1 MDGIHDTPEA
11 RAAALGGRI
20 RRFPPAAPKG
30 EATQRPNDAVAL
42 PPGFSLRRE
51 GLLWQSDD
59 PEKPPI
65 HICGRLIAEART
77 HDGNGRAWGVLLSWR
92 DREGREH
99 KWAMPLAMLAGDGT
113 AVREHLL
120 DAGLFVSASTRARAL
135 LLDYLARVEAP
146 RMVRVVPRLGWHD
159 TATGRVFVLPD
170 AALGA
175 PGSESLL
182 LQTERP
188 DALPPLRQA
197 GTFQH
202 WQREIAALAI
212 GNSRLA
218 FALAASFAAPM
229 LGLLGAEGGGFH
241 LRGPSSVGKSTALQ
255 AAGSVWGGGGLRGWA
270 RSWRTT
276 DNALEAVA
284 AAHCDLLLC
293 LDEMG
298 EATPEAV
305 AACAYAL
312 ANGSGKGRAGR
323 DGGAR
328 RVAEWRVLFIS
339 TGEEGLAD
347 RLAEAKGGL
356 RRVRAGQEVRV
367 LDIPAD
373 TGRHGLFETLHGFPD
388 ARTLADAL
396 KAAATRHYGTAGRV
410 WLEHLAADP
419 EACATTA
426 RGLMDA
432 FTAAHVPPDA
442 AGQVQRAAQRFALV
456 AAAGELAIA
465 AGILPWPAGEAE
477 RAAAACFTAWREA
490 RPGGVGAAED
500 AAAVATVRDFLE
512 RHGES
517 RFAALVKGLDGE
529 PTEPDRPTINRAGW
543 RQRASD
549 GTWRFLI
556 LPGVW
561 RGEVCAG
568 LDPQHV
574 ANVLLRRGFLER
586 GEGGR
591 PTTKPRIP
599 GIGPTRVYAVRA
611 SILAE

>member
-11 RAAALGGRI
+11 RATALGGSI
-20 RRFPPAAPKG
+20 RRFPPAAPEG
-30 EATQRPNDAVAL
+30 EATQRPNDAMAL
-42 PPGFSLRRE
+42 PPGFSLRSD
-51 GLLWQSDD
+51 GLFWQPDD

-77 HDGNGRAWGVLLSWR
+77 HDGAGRAWAVLLSLR

-120 DAGLFVSASTRARAL
+120 DAGLFVSVSARARAL
-135 LLDYLARVEAP
+135 LLDFLARVDAP
-146 RMVRVVPRLGWHD
+146 RVVRVVPRLGWHD

-241 LRGPSSVGKSTALQ
+241 LRGPSSVGKSTALH
-255 AAGSVWGGGGLRGWA
+255 AAGSVWGGGGLRGWI

-298 EATPEAV
+298 EAAPEAV

-312 ANGSGKGRAGR
+312 ANGAGKGRAAR
-323 DGGAR
+323 DGSAR
-328 RVAEWRVLFIS
+328 RVAEWRLLFLS

-347 RLAEAKGGL
+347 RLTEARGGP

-367 LDIPAD
+367 LDVPAD

-388 ARTLADAL
+388 ARTLADTI
-396 KAAATRHYGTAGRV
+396 KGAATRYYGTAGRA

-419 EACATTA
+419 DACATTA
-426 RGLMDA
+426 RRLMNA
-432 FTAAHVPPDA
+432 FSAAHVPPDA
-442 AGQVQRAAQRFALV
+442 GGQVQRAAQRFALV
-456 AAAGELAIA
+456 AAAGGIAIA
-465 AGILPWPAGEAE
+465 AGVLPWPIGEAE
-477 RAAAACFTAWREA
+477 RAAAACFAAWREA

-500 AAAVATVRDFLE
+500 AAALAAVRGFLE
-512 RHGES
+512 RRGES

-529 PTEPDRPTINRAGW
+529 TTEPDRPTINRAGW

-561 RGEVCAG
+561 RSEVCAG

-574 ANVLLRRGFLER
+574 ASVLLSRGFLER

-591 PTTKPRIP
+591 PTIKPRIP
-599 GIGPTRVYAVRA
+599 GIGPTRVCAVRA